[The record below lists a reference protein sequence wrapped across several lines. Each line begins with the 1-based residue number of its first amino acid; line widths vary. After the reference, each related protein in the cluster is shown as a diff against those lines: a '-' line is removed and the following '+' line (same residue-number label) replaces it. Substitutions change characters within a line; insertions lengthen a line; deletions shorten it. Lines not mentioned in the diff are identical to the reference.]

1 MAFERVCGLSEV
13 PEDGALRV
21 ELADVD
27 VAVVRYE
34 GEVYA
39 IQDVCSHAEV
49 PLSEGD
55 VEEFHGAP
63 TIECWLHGSCFDLRT
78 GEPTNLPA
86 TEPVSVYPVRVEGED
101 VYVDTETPGTS
112 TGYCMA
118 RNSPARA
125 RSSTLIARTSSPS
138 RVTVPPVIVY
148 FGCPAIE

>member
-21 ELADVD
+21 ELVDLD
-27 VAVVRYE
+27 VAVVRFE

-39 IQDVCSHAEV
+39 VQDVCSHAEV

-55 VEEFHGAP
+55 VETVDGAP

-86 TEPVSVYPVRVEGED
+86 TEPVDVYPVRVDGDD
-101 VYVDTETPGTS
+101 VYVDTHADGTRPLAS
-112 TGYCMA
+112 A
-118 RNSPARA
+118 DDRA
-125 RSSTLIARTSSPS
+125 AN
-138 RVTVPPVIVY
+138 
-148 FGCPAIE
+148 